1 MDWFRRTVERARNE
15 TSEHENRSIVHR
27 YLGIDV
33 TSMDKLTVEQR
44 IDTEWE
50 RWTRVDEDR
59 RVREAQP
66 DHDEPRT
73 RIGRPVF
80 ARNRSLSCL
89 YF

>member
-15 TSEHENRSIVHR
+15 TSEQENRSIVHG

-33 TSMDKLTVEQR
+33 TSMDKLTVEQG
-44 IDTEWE
+44 IDTDWE

-66 DHDEPRT
+66 DHDEPR
-73 RIGRPVF
+73 IGRPVF

>member
-1 MDWFRRTVERARNE
+1 
-15 TSEHENRSIVHR
+15 
-27 YLGIDV
+27 
-33 TSMDKLTVEQR
+33 MDKLTVEQG